1 VNELVQP
8 GDSEDVK
15 ARKLYEA
22 VQKLENTDY
31 TRKKSAAELK
41 QLGLK
46 RAKDAEDVWL
56 QRSGTS
62 DEIALTYL
70 ALARAAG
77 LKAYAMTTCN
87 RNRAVFSEYYLSMN
101 QFDDVLVIVTVNG
114 KEVPVDPGEKF
125 AVFGELNWRH
135 ALVSTM
141 RQTDKGTEF
150 GSTPAISYKQATTL
164 RVADLTVERDGTVSG
179 TVRFSMSGPAAMEW
193 RQKALENDEIEV
205 KKSFD
210 EMMKKLVP
218 DGVTADFDHFLGLE
232 DPHLQL
238 MGVVKISGNLGTTTG
253 KRLFLPGAFF
263 ESRSKLPFVA
273 EEKRETAVDMRYADS
288 VRDEVTYHLPAGFT
302 VESAP
307 ADTQIPWTGR
317 GVFALKS
324 IPAKDSV
331 TVARSFVRGFS
342 IVAASEYGQLREFYQ
357 KMSTADQ
364 QQLVLTMT
372 GKADASGAGYR

>member
-1 VNELVQP
+1 
-8 GDSEDVK
+8 
-15 ARKLYEA
+15 
-22 VQKLENTDY
+22 
-31 TRKKSAAELK
+31 
-41 QLGLK
+41 
-46 RAKDAEDVWL
+46 
-56 QRSGTS
+56 
-62 DEIALTYL
+62 
-70 ALARAAG
+70 
-77 LKAYAMTTCN
+77 
-87 RNRAVFSEYYLSMN
+87 
-101 QFDDVLVIVTVNG
+101 
-114 KEVPVDPGEKF
+114 
-125 AVFGELNWRH
+125 
-135 ALVSTM
+135 
-141 RQTDKGTEF
+141 
-150 GSTPAISYKQATTL
+150 
-164 RVADLTVERDGTVSG
+164 VADLTVERDGTVSG